1 MKKIFTAALLL
12 ISVLC
17 VGQTKASFIMNGGL
31 SAKEN
36 DKRESEKSATFAL
49 GVSIDN
55 PLVNDLSLRLD
66 FLYRNDN
73 VRSGLEHR
81 FGIAG
86 KSFYGFMYFQT
97 FPEFGVVYIREVPNS
112 THVGLG
118 LNYKIPVGNDFLE
131 IGVMG
136 KSFKHVTYQFGIIT
150 RFQ

>member
-17 VGQTKASFIMNGGL
+17 IGQTKASFYLGSGL

-81 FGIAG
+81 FGISG

-136 KSFKHVTYQFGIIT
+136 KSFKHVTYQFGIIKT
-150 RFQ
+150 FQ